1 MKAAVLALKA
11 GAAREDRKAEEPRRS
26 ADDIVVWS
34 WESEERKTSVEK
46 DWKNSGTSRSFGLCT
61 TAPNG
66 RGVGESGPAP
76 KKKVAN
82 TLTSK
87 IGARHGQSRRIYV
100 AKRLLPK
107 SRELSISDS
116 QKRLENLK
124 LPVTRGL
131 LTSPLFLS
139 HSGFEH

>member
-1 MKAAVLALKA
+1 VLKKIGRTPGPAEALGFA
-11 GAAREDRKAEEPRRS
+11 PRLPT
-26 ADDIVVWS
+26 D
-34 WESEERKTSVEK
+34 
-46 DWKNSGTSRSFGLCT
+46 
-61 TAPNG
+61 
-66 RGVGESGPAP
+66 GESGKAGQHR
-76 KKKVAN
+76 KKSCEHPDV
-82 TLTSK
+82 K

>member
-1 MKAAVLALKA
+1 LKAAVLALKA
-11 GAAREDRKAEEPRRS
+11 RAAREDRKAEEPRRS

-46 DWKNSGTSRSFGLCT
+46 DWKNSRTSRSFGLCT
-61 TAPNG
+61 PAPNG
-66 RGVGESGPAP
+66 RRVGDSGPAP
-76 KKKVAN
+76 KKSCGHPDV
-82 TLTSK
+82 K

-116 QKRLENLK
+116 QKRLGNLK

-131 LTSPLFLS
+131 LTSPLFHF
-139 HSGFEH
+139 HSGFEP